1 MSCPGA
7 PASGPSWPQPVIR
20 AYTSRALR
28 RRHSSGPNPS
38 RSATPGRKPSTRTSD
53 PCAIRSTT
61 STARGSLRSR
71 ATERR
76 PRSRMRCASS
86 GRVPSIRSTRTASA
100 PRSAS
105 TIPANGTGPMPASS
119 TTRSPSSGP
128 MRTRYSNAGPRM
140 SGVDFRGDIIQ
151 CRCMPDSSLSRR
163 ALIGGAAGAVGAAAI
178 AVETLP
184 ARAGGATVAAAAAG
198 LTDTMTSDAAW
209 AAFLGTADL
218 VWTRVPT
225 TFYQGAFLG
234 NGGLGAAVYQTG
246 SARRLTWRLGD
257 SRVRDH
263 QGTGGT
269 LFGNAR
275 LPIGDLTL
283 NTSGDVTGV
292 NLRLSLWHAALHGT
306 VTTTT
311 LSAATGQTLDQLTTD
326 HRSWWH
332 AFYPKS
338 FLTLGDTR
346 LQSFYWIQLYK
357 MACATR
363 RDRPVI
369 ATHGPWL
376 EKTPWPGVWWNLNV
390 QLEYWLINATGHPEL
405 DSLSASLDRFRNNL
419 ATNVP
424 SGQRS
429 DSYGMARTSQ
439 EDLLT
444 GSVATPGSG
453 GEVGDLTWAIHN
465 AYLSYRHSMDDTVLA
480 SLVFPVLR
488 RAINY
493 YLHFLTKDASGTYH
507 LASTFSPEYAASKD
521 CNYDLA
527 LIRWGVSTLL
537 ASAKRLGIT
546 DPLASTW
553 QDVRDHLAKP
563 PQDSTNG
570 FWIGA
575 DVQLTSGHRHYSHL
589 LWFYPLYQLDVTTSS
604 ANRSALTKSLDH
616 WLSFSSGKQ
625 GYTLSGSGS
634 MYAVLGNGNQARTQ
648 LGTLLDKFVQPNT
661 MYKESGPVIETPLSG
676 AQTMHDM
683 VVQSWGGVVR
693 VFPGVP
699 SAWPDVTIHN
709 LRTEGAFLVSAVRKG
724 GRTQVIRVKSLV
736 GEPLRVNPGG
746 LAGPFDVQAL
756 PGSGTVTFTQN
767 ADGTLSINLAKNDDV
782 LIITKG
788 TSPDVTIAP
797 VPGDGKR
804 YWGLP

>member
-1 MSCPGA
+1 
-7 PASGPSWPQPVIR
+7 
-20 AYTSRALR
+20 
-28 RRHSSGPNPS
+28 
-38 RSATPGRKPSTRTSD
+38 
-53 PCAIRSTT
+53 
-61 STARGSLRSR
+61 
-71 ATERR
+71 
-76 PRSRMRCASS
+76 
-86 GRVPSIRSTRTASA
+86 
-100 PRSAS
+100 
-105 TIPANGTGPMPASS
+105 
-119 TTRSPSSGP
+119 
-128 MRTRYSNAGPRM
+128 M

-292 NLRLSLWHAALHGT
+292 NLRLSLWHAELHGT
-306 VTTTT
+306 VTTTSGVLDVRAFVHGKRDVLVVAASVRSGGERVSWKFTPAVARSPRLDFKPAPSGLKTNPAPTVSTSGNNGSCTQNLAAGGQTVTKWQSRTEPDGKTQTLLATVAHTFPGSTAGTVATTT

>member
-1 MSCPGA
+1 MS
-7 PASGPSWPQPVIR
+7 
-20 AYTSRALR
+20 
-28 RRHSSGPNPS
+28 
-38 RSATPGRKPSTRTSD
+38 
-53 PCAIRSTT
+53 
-61 STARGSLRSR
+61 
-71 ATERR
+71 
-76 PRSRMRCASS
+76 
-86 GRVPSIRSTRTASA
+86 
-100 PRSAS
+100 
-105 TIPANGTGPMPASS
+105 
-119 TTRSPSSGP
+119 
-128 MRTRYSNAGPRM
+128 
-140 SGVDFRGDIIQ
+140 
-151 CRCMPDSSLSRR
+151 DSSLTRR
-163 ALIGGAAGAVGAAAI
+163 ALMGGAAAGAGAVALGASTFIADAATS
-178 AVETLP
+178 AP
-184 ARAGGATVAAAAAG
+184 AATPAPRAAG
-198 LTDTMTSDAAW
+198 PLNDTMTTDAAW
-209 AAFLGTADL
+209 AAFLGTSDL
-218 VWTRVPT
+218 AWTHVPT
-225 TFYQGAFLG
+225 SFYQGAFLG

-246 SARRLTWRLGD
+246 TAKRITWRLGD
-257 SRVRDH
+257 TRVRDH

-275 LPIGDLTL
+275 LPVGDLTL
-283 NTSGDVTGV
+283 NTTGDVTAV
-292 NLRLSLWHAALHGT
+292 NLRQSLWHAELHGT
-306 VTTTT
+306 VTTTAGVLNIRAFICATRDVLVVSASGTEKVSWKFTPATARSPRLDFKPAPSGLKTNPAPTVSTSGNNGTCTQNLAGGGQTVTKWQSRTESDGTTQTLLVTVAHTFPGSTAGTVATNT
-311 LSAATGQTLDQLTTD
+311 LSAANGMTLDALATE
-326 HRSWWH
+326 HRNWWH

-338 FLTLGDTR
+338 FLTIPETR

-369 ATHGPWL
+369 ATHGPWV

-390 QLEYWLINATGHPEL
+390 QLEYWLINATGHTEL
-405 DSLSASLDRFRNNL
+405 DSLSASLDRFRNSL

-444 GSVATPGSG
+444 GTVAAPGSG

-480 SLVFPVLR
+480 SLVFPLLR
-488 RAINY
+488 KAVNY

-507 LASTFSPEYAASKD
+507 LPSTFSPEYAATKD

-527 LIRWGVSTLL
+527 LIHWGCATLL
-537 ASAKRLGIT
+537 AAAKRLGIT
-546 DPLASTW
+546 DPLASKW
-553 QDVRDHLAKP
+553 QDVRDHLTKP

-604 ANRSALTKSLDH
+604 TNRTALTRSLAH
-616 WLSFSSGKQ
+616 WLSFASGQQ
-625 GYTLSGSGS
+625 GYTFTGSGS
-634 MYAVLGNGNQARTQ
+634 MYAVLGDGTHARTQ

-661 MYKESGPVIETPLSG
+661 MYKEAGPVIETPLSG

-683 VVQSWGGVVR
+683 AVQSWGGIVR
-693 VFPGVP
+693 IFPGVP
-699 SAWPDVTIHN
+699 SAWPDVTVHN

-724 GRTQVIRVKSLV
+724 GKTQFVRVKSLA
-736 GEPLRVNPGG
+736 GEPLKVLPGG
-746 LAGPFDVQAL
+746 LAGPFDVQTL

-767 ADGTLSINLAKNDDV
+767 SDGTVTINLNKNDDV
-782 LIITKG
+782 VIITKG
-788 TSPDVTIAP
+788 TNPDLTIAP
-797 VPGDGKR
+797 VAGDGKR